1 MGVSIYIQG
10 DKQSLKGG
18 TFLLSAFS
26 KEIADNYDNWYKNPL
41 GKFVDEIER
50 NVVMDLAKPQKNEKV
65 LDLGC
70 GTGIYSLL
78 FLNMGLKVTGID
90 QSDFMLEKAR
100 EKTNKINFI
109 KADAY
114 NLPFPNE
121 SFDLVVSV
129 TMFEFL
135 DDPQKAAR
143 EAYRV
148 LSPGGRLIICVI
160 GAKSTWAKLYREKA
174 KAENQSPYKAAK
186 FYTLEEVLNFIP
198 EVSPKDYNVALHF
211 GPDADLNNKEFLLKK
226 EMQGQREKKDTGGF
240 ICVRWDK

>member
-1 MGVSIYIQG
+1 M
-10 DKQSLKGG
+10 
-18 TFLLSAFS
+18 SAFS
-26 KEIADNYDNWYKNPL
+26 KEIADNYDNWYKSPL
-41 GKFVDEIER
+41 GTFVDEIER
-50 NVVMDLAKPQKNEKV
+50 KVVMDLAKPQKNEKV

-100 EKTNKINFI
+100 EKTNEINFI

-135 DDPQKAAR
+135 DDPQKAAC

-148 LSPGGRLIICVI
+148 LSSGGRLIICVI
-160 GAKSTWAKLYREKA
+160 GKA
-174 KAENQSPYKAAK
+174 KTEDQSPYKAAR

-198 EVSPKDYNVALHF
+198 EVSYTDYQLALHF
-211 GPDADLNNKEFLLKK
+211 DPDADLNNKELLLKR
-226 EMQGQREKKDTGGF
+226 EMEGQRKKEDTGGF
-240 ICVRWDK
+240 ICVRWDKQ

>member
-1 MGVSIYIQG
+1 LIKESCHFSKG
-10 DKQSLKGG
+10 LLRGG

-26 KEIADNYDNWYKNPL
+26 KEIADNYDNWYKSHL

-90 QSDFMLEKAR
+90 QSDFMLEKVR

-109 KADAY
+109 KANAY
-114 NLPFPNE
+114 NLPFPDE
-121 SFDLVVSV
+121 SFDLVVSI

-135 DDPQKAAR
+135 DDPQKAAH

-148 LSPGGRLIICVI
+148 LSPGGRLVICVI

-174 KAENQSPYKAAK
+174 KTEDQSPYKAAR
-186 FYTLEEVLNFIP
+186 FYTLEEVLNFISQ
-198 EVSPKDYNVALHF
+198 VSPTDYSIALHF
-211 GPDADLNNKEFLLKK
+211 DPDEDLNNKELLLKK
-226 EMQGQREKKDTGGF
+226 EMQGQRKKNDTGGF
-240 ICVRWDK
+240 ICVRWDKQ

>member
-1 MGVSIYIQG
+1 LSVSILIHK
-10 DKQSLKGG
+10 DNESLKGG
-18 TFLLSAFS
+18 TFLLGAFT
-26 KEIADNYDNWYKNPL
+26 KEIADNYDNWYKSSL
-41 GKFVDEIER
+41 GEFVDGVER
-50 NVVMDLAKPQKNEKV
+50 KVVMDLTKPQKNEKV
-65 LDLGC
+65 LDVGC

-90 QSDFMLEKAR
+90 QSDSMLEKAG

-135 DDPQKAAR
+135 DYPQRAAR

-148 LSPGGRLIICVI
+148 LSPGGRLVICVI
-160 GAKSTWAKLYREKA
+160 GAKSTWAKLYKEKA
-174 KAENQSPYKAAK
+174 KTEYQSPYKAAR
-186 FYTLEEVLNFIP
+186 FYTLEEVINFIP
-198 EVSPKDYNVALHF
+198 EVSYTDYQIALHF
-211 GPDADLNNKEFLLKK
+211 GPDADLNNKELLLKK
-226 EMQGQREKKDTGGF
+226 EIQGQRKKDDTGGF

>member
-1 MGVSIYIQG
+1 M
-10 DKQSLKGG
+10 
-18 TFLLSAFS
+18 SAFS
-26 KEIADNYDNWYKNPL
+26 KEIADNYDNWYKSPL
-41 GKFVDEIER
+41 GTFVDEIER
-50 NVVMDLAKPQKNEKV
+50 KVVMDLAKPQKNEKV

-100 EKTNKINFI
+100 EKTNEINFI

-135 DDPQKAAR
+135 DDPQKAAC

-148 LSPGGRLIICVI
+148 LSSGGRLIFCVI

-174 KAENQSPYKAAK
+174 KTEDQSPYKAAR

-198 EVSPKDYNVALHF
+198 EVSYTDYQLALHF
-211 GPDADLNNKEFLLKK
+211 DPDADLNNKELLLNREMEGQRKK
-226 EMQGQREKKDTGGF
+226 EDTGGF
-240 ICVRWDK
+240 ICVRWDKQ